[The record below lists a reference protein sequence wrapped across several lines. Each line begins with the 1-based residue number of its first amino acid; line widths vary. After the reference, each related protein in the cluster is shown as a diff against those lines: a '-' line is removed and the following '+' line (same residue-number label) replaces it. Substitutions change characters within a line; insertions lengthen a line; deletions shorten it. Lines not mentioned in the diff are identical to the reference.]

1 MRRPLHE
8 EKATEQRVVKDKVR
22 PAGHC
27 NVIGLHSAAESQSEA
42 DAVCACKI
50 SPHDQS
56 GSIAEAPLPLCPDW
70 RGCWVGG
77 RSRQRG
83 TSENHQRT
91 RDHPCKDRLHP
102 SLKHADETRGCARHV
117 MAEPAEE
124 RVYRWRQALQEG
136 LEYQRSGV
144 LPLLGSPRYCAGTN
158 TASGYL
164 CQSGHCC
171 GESGCCSYYYELWWF
186 WLLWSVLILFSCGC
200 AYHHRQAKQRQ
211 QQQQRQRDINLS
223 AYQRARTYSAS
234 MLDLSFLASL
244 KLPSYEEVAAQPRTP
259 PPPYS
264 CVGYPR
270 GTAHLLSSQS
280 SDNYTSCS
288 CDSCCQ
294 SSPYSYTPSTSHAST
309 PGDSDPGPAPLSRE
323 VLAIGHSPSPITSP
337 DSAPARSLS
346 ASLEPAKNSTT
357 NLRKASSSNSGAPST
372 STDNPTSP
380 SNPGNRGNSVTMA
393 RSKSSS
399 VEASIGGAQHTSL
412 SLTGTSNPNC
422 TIVLH
427 PPGIMVGGLSTNQ
440 PPSPLALTSPLS
452 PPSLSSPAAPFLPF
466 SDPLDVTTGQILE
479 PVREACPLDDSPAHS
494 PPLRTALLDPGRR
507 DSATSDSE
515 MDQSHFQQRRLTGD
529 SGIEVCRCHIDP
541 DEQDNISALDNSL
554 HDDDNCTARAK
565 ETSEAGGKGAGPDQC
580 GHSPGMPKEAGAD
593 MVVIAMETV

>member
-1 MRRPLHE
+1 MRFML
-8 EKATEQRVVKDKVR
+8 VKLASAIR
-22 PAGHC
+22 AGASRK
-27 NVIGLHSAAESQSEA
+27 L
-42 DAVCACKI
+42 
-50 SPHDQS
+50 
-56 GSIAEAPLPLCPDW
+56 LCPCAPI
-70 RGCWVGG
+70 GEATGLVAGG
-77 RSRQRG
+77 GGEGHR
-83 TSENHQRT
+83 EIHQRT
-91 RDHPCKDRLHP
+91 RDRPCKDRRFTP
-102 SLKHADETRGCARHV
+102 SRKDADETRRCARHV

-211 QQQQRQRDINLS
+211 QQQLQRQRDINLS

-294 SSPYSYTPSTSHAST
+294 SSPYSYTPSTSHASS

-323 VLAIGHSPSPITSP
+323 VLAIAQSPSPITSP
-337 DSAPARSLS
+337 DSGAARSLIAAAEPARTSTSNLRS
-346 ASLEPAKNSTT
+346 AST
-357 NLRKASSSNSGAPST
+357 AS
-372 STDNPTSP
+372 SP
-380 SNPGNRGNSVTMA
+380 SNPSNPSNASNPGNGSNSVSIA
-393 RSKSSS
+393 KSKSSS
-399 VEASIGGAQHTSL
+399 IEANVSGTQQQASLSSIGNA
-412 SLTGTSNPNC
+412 NC
-422 TIVLH
+422 TIILH
-427 PPGIMVGGLSTNQ
+427 PPGVTVGLSTNQ
-440 PPSPLALTSPLS
+440 PSSPLALTSP
-452 PPSLSSPAAPFLPF
+452 PSLSSPPPFLPF
-466 SDPLDVTTGQILE
+466 SDPLDVTTGQIVE
-479 PVREACPLDDSPAHS
+479 MTKGACPLDDSPAQS

-507 DSATSDSE
+507 DSATSDPE

-541 DEQDNISALDNSL
+541 DEQDNVSTLDNSL

-565 ETSEAGGKGAGPDQC
+565 EADQAGGKEAGPDQC
-580 GHSPGMPKEAGAD
+580 GHSSGVPKDAGSD

>member
-1 MRRPLHE
+1 
-8 EKATEQRVVKDKVR
+8 
-22 PAGHC
+22 
-27 NVIGLHSAAESQSEA
+27 
-42 DAVCACKI
+42 
-50 SPHDQS
+50 
-56 GSIAEAPLPLCPDW
+56 
-70 RGCWVGG
+70 
-77 RSRQRG
+77 
-83 TSENHQRT
+83 
-91 RDHPCKDRLHP
+91 
-102 SLKHADETRGCARHV
+102 

-136 LEYQRSGV
+136 LEYQRAGV

-211 QQQQRQRDINLS
+211 QQQLQRQRDINQS

-270 GTAHLLSSQS
+270 GTGHLLSSQS

-288 CDSCCQ
+288 CDSCCN
-294 SSPYSYTPSTSHAST
+294 SSPYSYTPSTSHASS
-309 PGDSDPGPAPLSRE
+309 PGDSDPGPVQ
-323 VLAIGHSPSPITSP
+323 VLAIAQSPSPINSP
-337 DSAPARSLS
+337 DSAPTHSLG
-346 ASLEPAKNSTT
+346 AAEPAKNST
-357 NLRKASSSNSGAPST
+357 SNRRNPSHAG
-372 STDNPTSP
+372 SP
-380 SNPGNRGNSVTMA
+380 SNPGNSGYLSNASNPGNS
-393 RSKSSS
+393 SNS
-399 VEASIGGAQHTSL
+399 VSVMKE
-412 SLTGTSNPNC
+412 
-422 TIVLH
+422 V
-427 PPGIMVGGLSTNQ
+427 
-440 PPSPLALTSPLS
+440 
-452 PPSLSSPAAPFLPF
+452 
-466 SDPLDVTTGQILE
+466 
-479 PVREACPLDDSPAHS
+479 CPMSDDSPAQS

-507 DSATSDSE
+507 DSATSDPE
-515 MDQSHFQQRRLTGD
+515 LDQSHFQQRRLTGD
-529 SGIEVCRCHIDP
+529 SGIEVCRCHIEP

-565 ETSEAGGKGAGPDQC
+565 EVCEAGGKEAGPDPC
-580 GHSPGMPKEAGAD
+580 GHSPSVPKDAGAD